1 MSHGGMVIIP
11 SECCLMWPP
20 HPLHFT
26 ALDLLYQL
34 EQQIAQKELG
44 DHSYLER
51 LDAIEKDQ
59 GGIPMFYL
67 TCGS

>member
-1 MSHGGMVIIP
+1 
-11 SECCLMWPP
+11 MWPP

-51 LDAIEKDQ
+51 LDAIEKDK